1 MTQEALRQSAK
12 NKKSTKTKRNSA
24 AEEES
29 TDEQTTSTLI
39 EFPGSARSI
48 PEWRKQLSQRVREVQ
63 ERKAREAAEELA
75 AAEQAGLVSC
85 ALPSGQLELV
95 ADLERP
101 VMNPIVSKALERID
115 RARRS
120 DGPNSQFAATGTAH
134 ALAPDLFMNA
144 EPAVET
150 KPKLTVVP
158 AAQPIIPPPTEV
170 VVTAQPEAVLAQTES
185 PTAPRFE
192 ITTEPAR
199 AERKPVRLI
208 SDNDESLSYLE
219 TCLQL
224 PALDTDTRTDLAS
237 LTRRTI
243 AGIFDLLLIALMIS
257 PAAVAIKF
265 SGGNWYDLRVLE
277 LMGGITVATMFAYF
291 TITTA
296 MTGRTLGMRMFSL
309 RTIDLHTGMIPT
321 GGQSIKRAI
330 GHVFSLAFFGLGLA
344 YALMD
349 PDRRTIHDR
358 FSHTIVIHG

>member
-12 NKKSTKTKRNSA
+12 NKKSAKSKRSSA
-24 AEEES
+24 VEEES
-29 TDEQTTSTLI
+29 SDEQPTSTLI
-39 EFPGSARSI
+39 EFPGAARSV
-48 PEWRKQLSQRVREVQ
+48 PEWRRQLSQRVREVQ

-75 AAEQAGLVSC
+75 AAQQAGVVSC

-95 ADLERP
+95 ADLEQP
-101 VMNPIVSKALERID
+101 LMNPIVSKALERID
-115 RARRS
+115 RARRG
-120 DGPNSQFAATGTAH
+120 DGATSQGAATATAH
-134 ALAPDLFMNA
+134 ALAAHLFTDA
-144 EPAVET
+144 EAAIET

-158 AAQPIIPPPTEV
+158 APLPTIPAPIEV
-170 VVTAQPEAVLAQTES
+170 VVNPQPQVLSPEATETGPS
-185 PTAPRFE
+185 E
-192 ITTEPAR
+192 IAAEPIR
-199 AERKPVRLI
+199 PERKPVRLI

-224 PALDTDTRTDLAS
+224 PALDTDKRTDLAS

-243 AGIFDLLLIALMIS
+243 AGAFDLLLIALMIS
-257 PAAVAIKF
+257 PAAAAIKF
-265 SGGNWYDLRVLE
+265 SGGNWYDPRVLE
-277 LMGGITVATMFAYF
+277 LMGGIIAATMFAYF

-330 GHVFSLAFFGLGLA
+330 GHVFSLIFFGLGLA
-344 YALMD
+344 YALID
-349 PDRRTIHDR
+349 PDGRTIHDR

>member
-1 MTQEALRQSAK
+1 MTQEALRQTSAK
-12 NKKSTKTKRNSA
+12 KKSTKTKRNSA
-24 AEEES
+24 VEEKS
-29 TDEQTTSTLI
+29 PDEQTASTLI
-39 EFPGSARSI
+39 EFPGSARSV
-48 PEWRKQLSQRVREVQ
+48 PEWRRQLSQRVREVQ

-75 AAEQAGLVSC
+75 AAQQAGLVSC

-101 VMNPIVSKALERID
+101 AMNPIVSKALERID
-115 RARRS
+115 RARRG
-120 DGPNSQFAATGTAH
+120 DGPTSQFAATAH
-134 ALAPDLFMNA
+134 ALAPDPFADA
-144 EPAVET
+144 EAPVET

-158 AAQPIIPPPTEV
+158 AAQPIVPPPTEV
-170 VVTAQPEAVLAQTES
+170 VATTLERVVARQPILTMTDERTEII
-185 PTAPRFE
+185 R
-192 ITTEPAR
+192 EPEKR
-199 AERKPVRLI
+199 EHKPVRLI

-224 PALDTDTRTDLAS
+224 PALETDTRPDLAT

-243 AGIFDLLLIALMIS
+243 AGAFDLLLIALMVS
-257 PAAVAIKF
+257 PAVAAIQF
-265 SGGNWYDLRVLE
+265 SGGNWYDLRGLE
-277 LMGGITVATMFAYF
+277 LIGGITAATMFAYF

-309 RTIDLHTGMIPT
+309 RTIDLHTGLIPT

-344 YALMD
+344 YALID
-349 PDRRTIHDR
+349 PDKRTIHDR